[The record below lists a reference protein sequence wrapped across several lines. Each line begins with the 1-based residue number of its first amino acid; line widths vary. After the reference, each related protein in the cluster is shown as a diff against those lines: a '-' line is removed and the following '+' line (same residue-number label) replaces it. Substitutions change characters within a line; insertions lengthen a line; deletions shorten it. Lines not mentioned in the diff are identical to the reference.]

1 MVLYSYAPFEK
12 ATELSEPHLD
22 AYLHQSAPGNA
33 DARRCAL
40 WVLEELAAH
49 ASRSIAFPIALAPLG
64 RPYFVGEGAPDFN
77 LSHTEGLAAAI
88 LGDSRV
94 GIDVQVESESLDV
107 ERLAARFF
115 GENEKALVRGAPRAL
130 FFELWTKKE
139 ALGKCLGVGLS
150 PLLGTDTE
158 PLAAKHRLSFVTER
172 IFLGGKTYTLT
183 ACASEPIQKI

>member
-1 MVLYSYAPFEK
+1 
-12 ATELSEPHLD
+12 
-22 AYLHQSAPGNA
+22 
-33 DARRCAL
+33 
-40 WVLEELAAH
+40 
-49 ASRSIAFPIALAPLG
+49 
-64 RPYFVGEGAPDFN
+64 
-77 LSHTEGLAAAI
+77 
-88 LGDSRV
+88 
-94 GIDVQVESESLDV
+94 VQVESEALDV

-115 GENEKALVRGAPRAL
+115 GENEKALVRGAPRSL

-172 IFLGGKTYTLT
+172 IFLGSKTYTLA